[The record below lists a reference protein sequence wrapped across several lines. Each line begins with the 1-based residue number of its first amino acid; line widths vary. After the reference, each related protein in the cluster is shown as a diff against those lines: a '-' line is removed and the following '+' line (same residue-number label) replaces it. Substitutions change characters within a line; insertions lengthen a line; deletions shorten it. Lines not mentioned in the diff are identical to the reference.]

1 MRLFYCR
8 GQKFDTG
15 ICLYNK
21 HIPVQMS
28 TEIPSKFT
36 MQVIRNHEKNSSHTD
51 DVITVSR
58 EGQYFRVQYVGKMDK
73 VKHVVSMTGGDLYKY
88 FKNLMTMLANDDEPF
103 THVQFNFPVTPD
115 VMYKTA
121 NLCAMTDVILDQ
133 FDSLIS
139 NWPIN
144 AYSSYE

>member
-1 MRLFYCR
+1 MP
-8 GQKFDTG
+8 GQKFDAG
-15 ICLYNK
+15 ICVYNK

-28 TEIPSKFT
+28 TEMPSKFT
-36 MQVIRNHEKNSSHTD
+36 MQVIRNHEKNASNTD

-58 EGQYFRVQYVGKMDK
+58 EGQYFRVQYVGKTDNT
-73 VKHVVSMTGGDLYKY
+73 KHVVSMTGGDLYKY

-103 THVQFNFPVTPD
+103 THVQFNFPVTPS
-115 VMYKTA
+115 VMYKTT
-121 NLCAMTDVILDQ
+121 NLCAMTDVILEQ

-144 AYSSYE
+144 A